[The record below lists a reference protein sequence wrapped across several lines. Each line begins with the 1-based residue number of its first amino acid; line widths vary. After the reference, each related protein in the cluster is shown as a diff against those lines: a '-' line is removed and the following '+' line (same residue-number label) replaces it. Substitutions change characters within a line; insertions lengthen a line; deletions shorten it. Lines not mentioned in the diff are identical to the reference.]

1 MNQRPLPPQGSALP
15 TAPHPDTTL
24 RIISQK
30 HRLVNTKNEKISKS
44 RYKYMGKPQRPTRIV
59 KVAARQQSHRCRPGS
74 TQPHGISSTTDSIS
88 YTSSRSSVPLIK
100 PSSRN
105 MRCQILRPTIVSQLS
120 EHIIRPPFPSSV
132 DTVGSCRLLRARAA
146 SAFVLCR
153 PHSLSYCPQL
163 RLPDGTG

>member
-1 MNQRPLPPQGSALP
+1 MEMSSL
-15 TAPHPDTTL
+15 L
-24 RIISQK
+24 R
-30 HRLVNTKNEKISKS
+30 RKNEKISKS
-44 RYKYMGKPQRPTRIV
+44 RYKYMGKPQRHTRIA
-59 KVAARQQSHRCRPGS
+59 KVTARQQSHRCRPWS
-74 TQPHGISSTTDSIS
+74 MQPHVISSTIDSIS

-120 EHIIRPPFPSSV
+120 VHIIRPPFPSSV

-153 PHSLSYCPQL
+153 PHSLSDCRQL